1 MGALFGLEGG
11 LSPIATESDVRAKS
25 AFPLIATASRARRH
39 RRKSAHNEPRSQ
51 RPHAACWPAPP
62 TVLGLIAT
70 LLADRDRMKATLC
83 ILTHPIL
90 SRACR
95 AKQHS
100 KANYG
105 LLFFR

>member
-11 LSPIATESDVRAKS
+11 FVTNRCRNAMSAPSSLSPSQ
-25 AFPLIATASRARRH
+25 PH
-39 RRKSAHNEPRSQ
+39 RGRVDSRKSANNETRSQ

-62 TVLGLIAT
+62 TVLGMIAT

-83 ILTHPIL
+83 ILTHPVL
-90 SRACR
+90 SRACH

-105 LLFFR
+105 FLFFR